1 MKKLLLTLAAV
12 VGMFAAGSGN
22 AWADTAILS
31 HPGKDYKANKLS
43 WDNGFTLQTTGN
55 TGKTIDNSGTFTID
69 GKSYTGCKLSNTA
82 EQTLTIPDGYSVSS
96 ISVYCYVNNTDYS
109 GSYWASF
116 GSYSYS
122 DRATALTA
130 GHAITAGT
138 NESSKPTVCVF
149 NFDGGVTG
157 SLTFKNA
164 GNQPIIL
171 LVIDYA
177 KIGEL
182 ASPAIS
188 SVYNGET
195 GKYDVTLSCATE
207 GATLTYK
214 IGDGESTAYNGTF
227 EADAKS
233 VISVTATLEDQ
244 TKTTTQTL
252 DAVPTL
258 AAPTYTISQNA
269 AYRTWKV
276 TFAGSEGA
284 TINYTIDGNTV
295 EYKDAIEVGQGV
307 TISAT
312 ASKKNY
318 TTSTATT
325 FTTKTYPT
333 TLQASETTEGGTA
346 DVAQD
351 GFSYTIN
358 STYVAGAGARST
370 VNSKLVDCEKYLKL
384 RTNKTAGNVTG
395 FRINVVDGYTI
406 TGMTLRGYTNK
417 TDATT
422 ITDIQIDG
430 TSVADFSTITVS
442 NTATTETLYTTSS
455 INATKTIDFAV
466 SGGNQAIFQLD
477 FSFTMPNQIIP
488 VTLDKT
494 VGYATYYGDQ
504 ALIIPSDADVNVYT
518 GTIDGE
524 NLILST
530 VSGTIPANT
539 AVILKGEAG
548 KKVEFPVTSEDVAT
562 IDNNAL
568 KGVAKDTELSN
579 VYVLSYKTGL
589 EDVGFYKA
597 SSITLPANKVY
608 VEWPAESTVA
618 EAPMLR
624 FNFGE
629 TEEPGN
635 VTGVNAV
642 TIENRTQNVIYDLR
656 GRRVLNLD
664 RPGLYIVNGKK
675 VAIQ

>member
-12 VGMFAAGSGN
+12 VGMLGAGSGN

-31 HPGKDYKANKLS
+31 HPGTNNNKLS
-43 WDNGFTLQTTGN
+43 WDNGFTLQTTSN
-55 TGKTIDNSGTFTID
+55 TGKSIDKQGSFTID
-69 GKSYTGCKLSNTA
+69 GKSYDGCKLSNTST
-82 EQTLTIPDGYSVSS
+82 QTLTIPDGYSVSS
-96 ISVYCYVNNTDYS
+96 ISVYCYANNSDYS
-109 GSYWASF
+109 TSYWASF

-122 DRATALTA
+122 DRAAALAA

-138 NESSKPTVCVF
+138 SNSSTPTVCVF

-171 LVIDYA
+171 LVVDYA

-182 ASPAIS
+182 ASPTIS

-207 GATLTYK
+207 GSTLSYK

-233 VISVTATLEDQ
+233 VISVTATLDDQ

-325 FTTKTYPT
+325 LTTKTYPT
-333 TLQASETTEGGTA
+333 TTQASETTTAGTV

-370 VNSKLVDCEKYLKL
+370 VNSKLVDCEQYIKL
-384 RTNKTAGNVTG
+384 RSNKTAGNVTG

-442 NTATTETLYTTSS
+442 NTATTETLYTTSD
-455 INATKTIDFAV
+455 IKATKTIDFAV
-466 SGGNQAIFQLD
+466 NGGSQVVFQFD

-488 VTLDKT
+488 ITLDKT

-504 ALIIPSDADVNVYT
+504 ALTIPSDAGVNVYT
-518 GTIDGE
+518 GAIKGTS
-524 NLILST
+524 LVLSE
-530 VSGTIPANT
+530 VKDAIPAKT

-548 KKVEFPVTSEDVAT
+548 KVVEFTVTSEEVTA
-562 IDNNAL
+562 IDGENAL
-568 KGVAKDTELSN
+568 KGVTEATALEN

-597 SSITLPANKVY
+597 ASVTIPANKAY
-608 VEWPAESTVA
+608 VEWPETSSAD
-618 EAPMLR
+618 APVLR

-629 TEEPGN
+629 TDEPGN
-635 VTGVNAV
+635 VTGINAV
-642 TIENRTQNVIYDLR
+642 AIENNAQQVIYDLR
-656 GRRVLNLD
+656 GRRVQSLD

>member
-1 MKKLLLTLAAV
+1 
-12 VGMFAAGSGN
+12 
-22 AWADTAILS
+22 
-31 HPGKDYKANKLS
+31 
-43 WDNGFTLQTTGN
+43 LQTTGN
-55 TGKTIDNSGTFTID
+55 TSKTIDKSGTFTID
-69 GKSYTGCKLSNTA
+69 GTKYYGCKLSNKA

-164 GNQPIIL
+164 GNQPIIV
-171 LVIDYA
+171 LVVDYA

-188 SVYNGET
+188 SNYNGET

-214 IGDGESTAYNGTF
+214 IGDGESTTYNGIF

-233 VISVTATLEDQ
+233 VISVTATLDDQ

-252 DAVPTL
+252 DAVPAV

-269 AYRTWKV
+269 AYRTWEV
-276 TFAGSEGA
+276 ALAGSEGT
-284 TINYTIDGNTV
+284 TINYTIDGKTV
-295 EYKDAIEVGQGV
+295 EYTGAFEVGQGV

-325 FTTKTYPT
+325 FETKTYPT
-333 TLQASETTEGGTA
+333 TLQASETTTAGTV

-351 GFSYTIN
+351 GFSYAIN
-358 STYVAGAGARST
+358 STYIAGAGSRQS
-370 VNSKLVDCEKYLKL
+370 VNSTLVDCEQYIKF

-466 SGGNQAIFQLD
+466 SGGSQAIFQLD
-477 FSFTMPNQIIP
+477 FSFTMPNQVIP
-488 VTLDKT
+488 VTLDET

-504 ALIIPSDADVNVYT
+504 ALTIPSDADVNVYT

-524 NLILST
+524 SLILSE
-530 VSGTIPANT
+530 VSGAIPAKT

-548 KKVEFPVTSEDVAT
+548 KKVEFPVTSEEVAV
-562 IDNNAL
+562 INNNDL
-568 KGVAKDTELSN
+568 QGVTEDTDLTN

-597 SSITLPANKVY
+597 ATVTVPANKAY
-608 VEWPAESTVA
+608 VVWTEASSA
-618 EAPMLR
+618 EAPVLR

-629 TEEPGN
+629 TDEPGN
-635 VTGVNAV
+635 VTGINAV
-642 TIENRTQNVIYDLR
+642 AIENNAQQVIYDLR
-656 GRRVLNLD
+656 GRRVHNLD
-664 RPGLYIVNGKK
+664 RSGLYIVNGKK